1 MFFRAITYILPVI
14 VVSITLH
21 LSALHAR
28 PWSPQGSDLSRTS
41 ATHLVLKNGQVV
53 MGKISR
59 NADSVFVQT
68 DGGSRVVFPVE
79 RIEFVCNSLKE
90 AYWQKNARVKASDLD
105 AHVDLFH
112 WCMKQ
117 GLLKEAQNQIDLLVT
132 MEIKAVQL
140 EYLNRQLLV
149 ALTQQRKFQRQL
161 LANQVPQ
168 NSQPEVTN
176 REPSGSEIALVG
188 FESDQTVA
196 SEFERLN
203 TLKRIE
209 AAIDSIPKKSVGIFK
224 RKVEPLLVRN
234 CCPCHTDQRTE
245 VMPLMRL
252 GLNQVIPKRL
262 SQRNLYHVLQYTD
275 MHEPLASPLFAAA
288 VSAHADL
295 KEPIL
300 KKDSVQYTNLEQW
313 LIQISTRPN
322 AMHWVPD
329 FEQRVDMPGL
339 SQPVQPKVPEVA
351 LAPVQSTAKP
361 DRAKDVPD
369 IPQLHRPG
377 VTEKT
382 GLDPFDADV
391 FNRKHL
397 NEKKE
402 QD

>member
-1 MFFRAITYILPVI
+1 MSFRAITYILPVI

-21 LSALHAR
+21 LSASHAW
-28 PWSPQGSDLSRTS
+28 PWSPQSTDLLRSS

-53 MGKISR
+53 IGQISR

-79 RIEFVCNSLKE
+79 RIEFVCNSLNE
-90 AYWQKNARVKASDLD
+90 AYWQKNARVKATDLN

-117 GLLKEAQNQIDLLVT
+117 GLLEEAQNQIDLLVT
-132 MEIKAVQL
+132 MDIKAVQL

-161 LANQVPQ
+161 MANQVPQ
-168 NSQPEVTN
+168 NSQPGVTD
-176 REPSGSEIALVG
+176 REPSDGEIALVG
-188 FESDQTVA
+188 FESEQPVS

-203 TLKRIE
+203 ALKRIE

-234 CCPCHTDQRTE
+234 CCPCHAGDRTE

-295 KEPIL
+295 EEPIL
-300 KKDSVQYTNLEQW
+300 KKDSVQYTNLGQW

-339 SQPVQPKVPEVA
+339 SKPVQHKVPDVA
-351 LAPVQSTAKP
+351 PAHTQSMAKTTKA
-361 DRAKDVPD
+361 DDVPD
-369 IPQLHRPG
+369 IPQLHGRS
-377 VTEKT
+377 VTETT

-397 NEKKE
+397 NAKKE